1 MSAQSEKLELLSAP
15 PSSVGL
21 FLKIQGSENPYST
34 QKPGSKSPKV
44 GRGPRGVRGIG
55 GHEVQGHLLVGS

>member
-15 PSSVGL
+15 PSLVGL
-21 FLKIQGSENPYST
+21 FFEDSRLR
-34 QKPGSKSPKV
+34 KPVLNSKARKQV
-44 GRGPRGVRGIG
+44 GRGPRRVRGIG